1 MEEGK
6 EKSEASGTGDVAPT
20 ETAGDKSARIGS
32 AHGEQGKWV
41 EKSGYARDINAINEP
56 GGDSHTVRGGAASQ
70 TRHPSRNLSARA
82 KGYGIGG
89 GYERP
94 YRKEKP
100 KPADPDRE
108 MYGPLPP
115 GGYYGSGSGSRPFV
129 RGEAGFVDEM
139 AWYRSQYG
147 ESTSGYEKRKKK

>member
-6 EKSEASGTGDVAPT
+6 EKTETSDAVEAAPA
-20 ETAGDKSARIGS
+20 ETAGDKAARIGS
-32 AHGEQGKWV
+32 AHGVEGKWV

-56 GGDSHTVRGGAASQ
+56 GGSSREVRGGAARQ

-94 YRKEKP
+94 YRKEKS
-100 KPADPDRE
+100 KPADSNSE

-115 GGYYGSGSGSRPFV
+115 GGYYGSGSGARPFV
-129 RGEAGFVDEM
+129 RGEAGFAEEI

-147 ESTSGYEKRKKK
+147 ESTSGYEKRKK

>member
-6 EKSEASGTGDVAPT
+6 GERQAESAVDAAPT

-41 EKSGYARDINAINEP
+41 EKCGYARDINAINEP
-56 GGDSHTVRGGAASQ
+56 GGSSREVRGGAADQ

-94 YRKEKP
+94 YRKEKS
-100 KPADPDRE
+100 KSADPNRE

-115 GGYYGSGSGSRPFV
+115 GGYYGAGSGSRPFV
-129 RGEAGFVDEM
+129 HGEAGFVDEL
-139 AWYRSQYG
+139 AWYGSQYG
-147 ESTSGYEKRKKK
+147 ESTSGYEKRKK